1 MQYKHSLNRFGALPV
16 TEKKLKPTRQL
27 MAETTLTVP
36 FRLAG
41 QPFYYEG
48 VMRGFIN
55 ADKADEMDYESL
67 SGRYSVRGYPFSH
80 SMSAARAFISRN
92 EVVWQ
97 QVLPGHNLYLAADA
111 GLPGAKISG
120 GARSHRLAGTEIGM
134 KGFYKSL
141 SYQVFAG
148 LPLKEAERV
157 RAFSPAGG
165 FSVSVSY

>member
-1 MQYKHSLNRFGALPV
+1 
-16 TEKKLKPTRQL
+16 

-41 QPFYYEG
+41 LPFYYEN
-48 VMRGFIN
+48 VMRGSVN

-80 SMSAARAFISRN
+80 SMSAARVFISRN

-111 GLPGAKISG
+111 ALPGVKIAG
-120 GARSHRLAGTEIGM
+120 GARSHGLAGTEIGIR
-134 KGFYKSL
+134 GAYKSL
-141 SYQVFAG
+141 GYQVFAG
-148 LPLKEAERV
+148 MPLKEAEGV
-157 RAFSPAGG
+157 RAFSPEGG
-165 FSVSVSY
+165 ISVSVSY

>member
-16 TEKKLKPTRQL
+16 TEKAETDPQL

-97 QVLPGHNLYLAADA
+97 QVLRDIICIWQQMPGC
-111 GLPGAKISG
+111 GAKFPEVRDLI
-120 GARSHRLAGTEIGM
+120 
-134 KGFYKSL
+134 
-141 SYQVFAG
+141 VW
-148 LPLKEAERV
+148 RV
-157 RAFSPAGG
+157 RRSG
-165 FSVSVSY
+165 

>member
-1 MQYKHSLNRFGALPV
+1 
-16 TEKKLKPTRQL
+16 

-111 GLPGAKISG
+111 RLPGQNFRRCAISSSG
-120 GARSHRLAGTEIGM
+120 GYGDRDEGVL
-134 KGFYKSL
+134 
-141 SYQVFAG
+141 
-148 LPLKEAERV
+148 
-157 RAFSPAGG
+157 
-165 FSVSVSY
+165 

>member
-16 TEKKLKPTRQL
+16 TEKAETDPQL

-80 SMSAARAFISRN
+80 SMSAARALSAVMRWSGSR
-92 EVVWQ
+92 
-97 QVLPGHNLYLAADA
+97 YC
-111 GLPGAKISG
+111 
-120 GARSHRLAGTEIGM
+120 GT
-134 KGFYKSL
+134 
-141 SYQVFAG
+141 
-148 LPLKEAERV
+148 
-157 RAFSPAGG
+157 
-165 FSVSVSY
+165 